1 MNQLNAFLKPVSLNY
16 IYYFGDKLVYP
27 WSVFHLP
34 QATFFNVGQGDM
46 SLFISSTGT
55 AFLIDCFVNNNTVDS
70 LAQKIVLKLKESYLQ
85 KIDCFIITHFHQ
97 DHYNGCGA
105 LLDVLKNKYSV
116 TVKYVL
122 IPWGMSQ
129 LFIQNNKIP
138 KVKRL
143 LRSLNFSYRPHIH
156 SISGKNLILNTHNSI
171 IFCCA
176 PSKTEQGQKIN
187 LKNQNLNSIVTFIL
201 EKNLFKQPVLYIFPG
216 DADKR
221 QILRYLNEFLNYIQ
235 TNTQNLFQL
244 FLNLNRVV
252 LKVSHHGSKTG
263 TDQRLLDEIQN
274 LVIHPSVNIDYF
286 SEFFPKISFVS
297 SGDYNRYNHPHK
309 EVINYLNDTNP
320 SFSNYASS
328 CSNTRKINNL
338 LKKERKSKLNLV
350 MYQFES

>member
-1 MNQLNAFLKPVSLNY
+1 MNQLKALLNPISLNLG
-16 IYYFGDKLVYP
+16 YYFGDKLVYP
-27 WSVFHLP
+27 LSVFHLP

-55 AFLIDCFVNNNTVDS
+55 AFLFDCFVNNNTVDS
-70 LAQKIVLKLKESYLQ
+70 FAQKIALKLKDSYLQ

-122 IPWGMSQ
+122 VPWSMSH
-129 LFIQNNKIP
+129 LFYQNNKLP

-143 LRSLNFSYRPHIH
+143 LRSFYASYRPHIR
-156 SISGKNLILNTHNSI
+156 SISENYLILNNPNSI
-171 IFCCA
+171 VFCCA

-263 TDQRLLDEIQN
+263 TDQKLLKEIHN
-274 LVIHPSVNIDYF
+274 LIIHHCVYNYCFSKFVPRISV
-286 SEFFPKISFVS
+286 VS
-297 SGDYNRYNHPHK
+297 CGDHNRYNHPHK
-309 EVINYLNDTNP
+309 EVINYLNDTNQ

-328 CSNTRKINNL
+328 CSNTIKITNQL
-338 LKKERKSKLNLV
+338 QKERKRK
-350 MYQFES
+350 

>member
-1 MNQLNAFLKPVSLNY
+1 MNQLKALLNPISLNLG
-16 IYYFGDKLVYP
+16 YYFGDKLVYP
-27 WSVFHLP
+27 LSVFHLP

-55 AFLIDCFVNNNTVDS
+55 AFLFDCFVNNNTVDS
-70 LAQKIVLKLKESYLQ
+70 FAQKIALKLKDSYLQ

-122 IPWGMSQ
+122 VPWSMSH
-129 LFIQNNKIP
+129 LFYQNNKLP

-143 LRSLNFSYRPHIH
+143 LRSFYASYRPHIR
-156 SISGKNLILNTHNSI
+156 SISENYLILNNPNSI
-171 IFCCA
+171 VFCCA
-176 PSKTEQGQKIN
+176 PSKNEQARKIN

-201 EKNLFKQPVLYIFPG
+201 ENNVLKQPVLYIFPG
-216 DADKR
+216 DADKYH
-221 QILRYLNEFLNYIQ
+221 ILGYLKEFIKYTQ
-235 TNTQNLFQL
+235 ANTKNIYYLL
-244 FLNLNRVV
+244 LSIEKVV

-263 TDQRLLDEIQN
+263 TDQKLLEEIQN
-274 LVIHPSVNIDYF
+274 LIIHHCIYNDCF
-286 SEFFPKISFVS
+286 SESVPKISFVS
-297 SGDYNRYNHPHK
+297 CGDHNRYNHPHK
-309 EVINYLNDTNP
+309 EVINYLNDTHP